1 PRKACSPLPS
11 LLDAL
16 DPACPDSAALQTLT
30 DSDRSFLKALYAT
43 APDEVGQAERGSVM
57 LGVLRDL
64 KASPETS
71 GAAPL
76 GR

>member
-1 PRKACSPLPS
+1 
-11 LLDAL
+11 
-16 DPACPDSAALQTLT
+16 LT
-30 DSDRSFLKALYAT
+30 DYDRSFLKALYASV
-43 APDEVGQAERGSVM
+43 PDEVGQAERGSVM

-71 GAAPL
+71 GGAPAGPKPGAASPEAAAAAPP